1 MGLFDKFLNKQR
13 SLVGLDIGSS
23 CIKLIE
29 LKPVGKSGNEFK
41 LTKAGMETL
50 PPEAIVDGAI
60 MDSGAIVDAINR
72 LFANLKIKTNDV
84 ATSVSGNAVI
94 VKKISLPQMSA
105 EELGE
110 SIHWEAEQYIP
121 FDIQDVSLDYEILEG
136 SGSGGNMDVL
146 LVAVKKDKISDY
158 TSVITQAGKTP
169 RIVDVDV
176 FALQNCHEVN
186 YGADAGR
193 VVALL
198 NLGAA
203 ITNVNIVRGSNSLF
217 NRDIAVGG
225 NLATDALQKDLG
237 LSYESAEAMKRGEQ
251 VDGATPDNVA
261 PVLHGT
267 AENIASEIQK
277 TFDFFRATTQEE
289 RIDQVFLAGGSA
301 RLQGLRELLTER
313 LDTQVD
319 ILNPFNSLTY
329 SPKDVDAELVDQ
341 MGPAAAIAVGLAVR
355 KVGDR

>member
-1 MGLFDKFLNKQR
+1 MGLFDIFKKQK

-23 CIKLIE
+23 CVKLIE
-29 LKPVGKSGNEFK
+29 LQPVGKAGTEFK
-41 LTKAGMETL
+41 VIKAGMEVL

-72 LFANLKIKTNDV
+72 LFATLKIKTNDV

-136 SGSGGNMDVL
+136 SGEGGNMDVL

-158 TSVITQAGKTP
+158 TSVITQSGKTP

-186 YGADAGR
+186 YGVDSGR

-203 ITNVNIVRGSNSLF
+203 ITNVNIIRGSNSLF

-225 NLATDALQKDLG
+225 NLATDALQKELG
-237 LSYESAEAMKRGEQ
+237 LPYETAEALKRGEQ
-251 VDGATPDNVA
+251 TEGTIPDTGAG
-261 PVLHGT
+261 VLQNS
-267 AENIASEIQK
+267 AETIVSEIQK

-289 RIDQVFLAGGSA
+289 KIDQVYLAGGSA

-313 LDTQVD
+313 LDTQVE
-319 ILNPFNSLTY
+319 ILNPFNAVTPS
-329 SPKDVDAELVDQ
+329 KDVSADIVNQ